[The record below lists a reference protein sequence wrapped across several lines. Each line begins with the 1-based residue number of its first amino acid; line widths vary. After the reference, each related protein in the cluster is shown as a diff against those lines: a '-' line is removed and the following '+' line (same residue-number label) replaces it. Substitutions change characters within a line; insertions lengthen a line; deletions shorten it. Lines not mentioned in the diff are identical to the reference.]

1 VLPIRVVV
9 SEPDAVSRR
18 LICSL
23 LECESG
29 MTVTCVDD
37 SRLVSSIEESAPDLV
52 ILDVH
57 TPAIRCAPS
66 WEAVGIKCAP
76 ATIVTAYDPAAL
88 TAFASSAVD
97 LLVKPFDVERFETAL
112 DLAKSRISRA
122 RIELK
127 VEERSSDQEEKRPA
141 RHFLQRLAV
150 EANEKIVLVRVDDIR
165 WMQSSGNY
173 IRLHVEKT
181 SHLVRQSMKNLQA
194 LLDPNRFLRVHRN
207 AIPVSRVWTHAEA
220 VPALTFVSDP
230 LAFSNVEYECRKVP
244 VPSTPFSHRR
254 ACFCLYCGN
263 GATAHG
269 RSLLVLGGRAH
280 RPLSSEC
287 ECMVRR
293 TTAREN

>member
-1 VLPIRVVV
+1 LRSSFEIRETETRASAHVLPIRVLV

-57 TPAIRCAPS
+57 TPAISRAPS
-66 WEAVGIKCAP
+66 WEAVGIKRAP

-112 DLAKSRISRA
+112 DLAKSRIVRA
-122 RIELK
+122 RTELEG
-127 VEERSSDQEEKRPA
+127 EERSSDQKEKRPA

-165 WMQSSGNY
+165 WMQSSGNH
-173 IRLHVEKT
+173 IRLHVGKT

-207 AIPVSRVWTHAEA
+207 AIVNLDHVEEFHLPPHGN
-220 VPALTFVSDP
+220 TFVKLNDGLCLP
-230 LAFSNVEYECRKVP
+230 LRKAN
-244 VPSTPFSHRR
+244 R
-254 ACFCLYCGN
+254 A
-263 GATAHG
+263 
-269 RSLLVLGGRAH
+269 LLRKL
-280 RPLSSEC
+280 LKDIS
-287 ECMVRR
+287 
-293 TTAREN
+293 